1 MVFAVNTRAKG
12 AVVSRNEHVKASA
25 VKLLR
30 RTADRTQRFD
40 FSVWFWGD
48 AIAVDGML
56 EASELL
62 DAPEYQDFAL
72 RFFERWIKAS
82 PSWTDYLTPGPAL
95 LRLYQR
101 TGREDLLSGAKR
113 LAKWYRETIPQGPG
127 GVHYYRPDIPQ
138 FRTMVIID
146 SLYHVVPFFALLGR
160 VTNDAACFDEAYEV
174 WRCHVD
180 YLKSE
185 RGPLLCHNFDVGTGR
200 HRGYGWGRGNGW
212 ALFALLELLEMMPE
226 THPARPEALRE
237 FRQLSTDIRALQD
250 QSGFWRTLLND
261 REAYLES
268 STAAFYGTIF
278 SRAIRQGL
286 LDDGFKPAVE
296 AAWAATVSRIDAEG
310 GFFGVSGVTWA
321 ANSQTEELAL
331 YKSMPTEVNVWGQGA
346 ALRFIAERIRSEA
359 A

>member
-1 MVFAVNTRAKG
+1 MSRRGDDRASLAELLQRVANRTRK
-12 AVVSRNEHVKASA
+12 
-25 VKLLR
+25 
-30 RTADRTQRFD
+30 FD

-56 EASELL
+56 EAAEIC
-62 DAPEYQDFAL
+62 DAPELQTFCL
-72 RFFERWIKAS
+72 RFFERWLKS
-82 PSWTDYLTPGPAL
+82 PPGWTDYLTPGPAL
-95 LRLYQR
+95 LRLYER
-101 TGREDLLSGAKR
+101 TGREELMAGAIR
-113 LAKWYRETIPQGPG
+113 LANWYRETVPRGPG

-160 VTNDAACFDEAYEV
+160 ITKDAAYFDEAYAV
-174 WRCHVD
+174 WRSHVD
-180 YLKSE
+180 YLKSD
-185 RGPLLCHNFDVGTGR
+185 RGPLLAHNYDVGTGR

-212 ALFALLELLEMMPE
+212 ALFALLELLEMMP
-226 THPARPEALRE
+226 TAHPARPEALRE
-237 FRQLSTDIRALQD
+237 FQKLSTDIRSLQD
-250 QSGFWRTLLND
+250 ESGFWRTLLHD

-268 STAAFYGTIF
+268 STAAFYGAIF

-286 LDDGFKPAVE
+286 LDASFKPAVD
-296 AAWAATVSRIDAEG
+296 AAWAATLSRIDGEG

-346 ALRFIAERIRSEA
+346 ALRFIAERTRSSVS
-359 A
+359 

>member
-1 MVFAVNTRAKG
+1 M
-12 AVVSRNEHVKASA
+12 SRNGPEKASA
-25 VKLLR
+25 ESLLR

-48 AIAVDGML
+48 AIAIDGML

-62 DAPEYQDFAL
+62 DAPEYQDFTL

-82 PSWTDYLTPGPAL
+82 PGWTDYLTPGPAL

-160 VTNDAACFDEAYEV
+160 VTNDAACFDEAYDI

-180 YLKSE
+180 YLKSG

-226 THPARPEALRE
+226 THPARPEALHE
-237 FRQLSTDIRALQD
+237 FRQLSTDICALQD
-250 QSGFWRTLLND
+250 ESGFWRTLLND

-268 STAAFYGTIF
+268 STAAFYGAIF
-278 SRAIRQGL
+278 SRAIRHGL

-296 AAWAATVSRIDAEG
+296 AAWTATVSRIDAEG

>member
-1 MVFAVNTRAKG
+1 M
-12 AVVSRNEHVKASA
+12 SRETSPEAREID
-25 VKLLR
+25 LLR
-30 RTADRTQRFD
+30 RVANRTQRFD

-48 AIAVDGML
+48 AIAVDGMI
-56 EASELL
+56 EAAELL
-62 DAPEYQDFAL
+62 DAPAHQAFAL
-72 RFFERWIKAS
+72 QFFERWLKAS
-82 PSWTDYLTPGPAL
+82 PSWTDYLTPGSAL
-95 LRLYQR
+95 LRLHQR
-101 TGREDLLSGAKR
+101 TGREDLLDGARR

-146 SLYHVVPFFALLGR
+146 SLYHVVPFFALLGQI
-160 VTNDAACFDEAYEV
+160 TKDAACFDEAYDV
-174 WRCHVD
+174 WRSHVGL
-180 YLKSE
+180 LKSD

-212 ALFALLELLEMMPE
+212 ALFALLELLEMLPAD
-226 THPARPEALRE
+226 HQARPEALRE
-237 FRQLSTDIRALQD
+237 FRQLAADIRALQD
-250 QSGFWRTLLND
+250 ASGFWRTLLQD

-268 STAAFYGTIF
+268 STAAFYGAIF
-278 SRAIRQGL
+278 SRAIRQGF
-286 LDDGFKPAVE
+286 LDAGFKPVVE